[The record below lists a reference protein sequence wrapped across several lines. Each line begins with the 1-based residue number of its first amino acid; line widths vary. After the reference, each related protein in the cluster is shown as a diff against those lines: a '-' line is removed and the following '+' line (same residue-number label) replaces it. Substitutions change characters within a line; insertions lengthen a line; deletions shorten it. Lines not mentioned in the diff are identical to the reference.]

1 MSKDV
6 FQMYE
11 KTKQSTREGY
21 EYVEDI
27 MNSKEHITGEG
38 MSSLYILT
46 PPWSISQMFLY
57 IGVGCTLLKG
67 VYWSGSDQGG
77 EVDDYLVKLG
87 FGLWD

>member
-46 PPWSISQMFLY
+46 PP
-57 IGVGCTLLKG
+57 
-67 VYWSGSDQGG
+67 
-77 EVDDYLVKLG
+77 
-87 FGLWD
+87 